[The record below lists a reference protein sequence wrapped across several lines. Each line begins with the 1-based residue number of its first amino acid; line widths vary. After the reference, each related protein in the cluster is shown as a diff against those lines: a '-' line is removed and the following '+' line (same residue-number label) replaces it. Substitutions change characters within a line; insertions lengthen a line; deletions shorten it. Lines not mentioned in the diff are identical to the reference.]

1 MLRVVYAD
9 DSWLTRQAIEAVL
22 ARCDGVEVVAV
33 CEDGDAVLAAV
44 DAERPDVVLTDLRMP
59 PTGDGEGLRIAR
71 ALAASHRD
79 VGVLVLSQ
87 YADPVFGLA
96 LIEDGVEGRGYLLK
110 DRIHHAAVLDGA
122 LRAVAHGGSMFDP
135 AMVDALLR
143 RGDAAGGGLVELT
156 AREREVLAEMALG
169 KSNAMIAESLV
180 LTKKA
185 VEKYVSS
192 IFAKLGLPGEEVA
205 SRRVAAVLRFLEGS
219 RPSG

>member
-1 MLRVVYAD
+1 VLRVVYAD
-9 DSWLTRQAIEAVL
+9 DSWLTRQAIGAVL
-22 ARCDGVEVVAV
+22 ERCDGVDVVAV

-44 DAERPDVVLTDLRMP
+44 EAERPHVVLTDLRMP
-59 PTGDGEGLRIAR
+59 PSGDGEGVRIAR

-110 DRIHHAAVLDGA
+110 DRVHHAAVLDGA
-122 LRAVAHGGSMFDP
+122 LRAVAHGGSLFDP
-135 AMVDALLR
+135 ALVDSLLR
-143 RGDAAGGGLVELT
+143 RNDAAGGLDELT

-169 KSNAMIAESLV
+169 KSNATIAQSLV

-185 VEKYVSS
+185 VEKHVSA

-205 SRRVAAVLRFLEGS
+205 SRRVAAVLRYLEGGGHP
-219 RPSG
+219 R